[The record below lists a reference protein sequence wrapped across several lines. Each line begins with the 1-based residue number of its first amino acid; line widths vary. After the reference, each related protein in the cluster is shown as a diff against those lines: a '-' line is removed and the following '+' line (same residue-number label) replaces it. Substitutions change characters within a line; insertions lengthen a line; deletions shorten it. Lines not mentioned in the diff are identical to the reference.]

1 MMSEIAEFRA
11 EKDDFFRDSDQSP
24 LTLEQQEAFEG
35 LRYFP
40 EDPTYTVVATLEL
53 ADDAA
58 PVTMVT
64 SKGTVQTFLRVGRLH
79 FTIHDQP
86 AELTL
91 FQDAEAQS
99 LFLPFSDATSG
110 AETYSAGRYV
120 EVEALD
126 KRDGQHRVGIDFNLA
141 YNPYCAY
148 NEDWICPVPPAE
160 NHLGI
165 AIRAGEMNFH
175 A

>member
-1 MMSEIAEFRA
+1 MSEIAEFRA
-11 EKDDFFRDSDQSP
+11 QKDDFFRDSDQSP
-24 LTLEQQEAFEG
+24 LTPEQQATFEG
-35 LRYFP
+35 LRYFAK
-40 EDPTYTVVATLEL
+40 DPAFTVVATLNL
-53 ADDAA
+53 ADAAA
-58 PVTMVT
+58 PVTMIT

-91 FQDAEAQS
+91 FQDSEGQS

-110 AETYSAGRYV
+110 EETYSAGRYV
-120 EVEALD
+120 EVEALG

-160 NHLGI
+160 NRLSI
-165 AIRAGEMNFH
+165 PIRAGEMNFH
-175 A
+175 L

>member
-1 MMSEIAEFRA
+1 MTSEIAEFRA
-11 EKDDFFRDSDQSP
+11 EKDEFFRDSDQSP
-24 LTLEQQEAFEG
+24 LTPEQQETFEG
-35 LRYFP
+35 LRYFT
-40 EDPTYTVVATLEL
+40 EDPAYTVIATLAP
-53 ADDAA
+53 ADDDA

-79 FTIHDQP
+79 FTIDGQP

-91 FQDAEAQS
+91 FQDSEGQS

-120 EVEALD
+120 EVEALG
-126 KRDGQHRVGIDFNLA
+126 KRGGEQRVGIDFNLA

-148 NEDWICPVPPAE
+148 NEDWVCPVPPAE
-160 NHLGI
+160 NHLGV

>member
-1 MMSEIAEFRA
+1 MTSEIAEFRA
-11 EKDDFFRDSDQSP
+11 EKDAFFRASDQSP
-24 LTLEQQEAFEG
+24 LTLEQQESFEG
-35 LRYFP
+35 LAYFP
-40 EDPTYTVVATLEL
+40 EDPAYTVIATLEP

-64 SKGTVQTFLRVGRLH
+64 SKGSVQTFLRVGRLH
-79 FTIHDQP
+79 FTIDGQP

-91 FQDAEAQS
+91 FQDSEGQS

-120 EVEALD
+120 EVEALG
-126 KRDGQHRVGIDFNLA
+126 KRGGEQRVGIDFNLA

-148 NEDWICPVPPAE
+148 NEDWVCPVPPAE
-160 NHLGI
+160 NHLGV